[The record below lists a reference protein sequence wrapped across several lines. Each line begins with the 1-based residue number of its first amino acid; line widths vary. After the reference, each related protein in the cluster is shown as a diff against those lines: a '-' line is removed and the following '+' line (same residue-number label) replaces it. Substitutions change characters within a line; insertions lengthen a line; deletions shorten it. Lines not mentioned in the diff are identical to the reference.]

1 MKNIRIAYLANRYPM
16 ISMTFILREVRT
28 LRRIGFDILTASINL
43 PDHGH
48 NQLTAVEQEEVAM
61 TYYVKKDGVT
71 GALKAHLYTLLTQPL
86 SYLRGLFFALR
97 LGQWDLKK
105 ILYGFFYFVEAV
117 MIGQWMRREQC
128 SHLHVHLGT
137 AGATVGLIAKRT
149 FPITFS
155 FTTHGPQDFYDTS
168 GYYLTKKVIEASFV
182 CCISHFTRSQLMM
195 LSHPSHWDK
204 LEVSR
209 LGIDPAIFTPRP
221 FREKPDPIEI
231 LCIGRLV
238 PEKGQSIL
246 IKAVAH
252 LIDKGH
258 KLRLRLVGDGSE
270 RERLEEQV
278 KQLGVTEQ
286 VILEGSVNQDRI
298 RTFYNQADIFV
309 LASFAEGLPVVL
321 MEAMSMEIP
330 CVTTNI
336 TGIPELIT
344 SGNDG
349 ILVAASDVN
358 GLANAIAL
366 LMDKPNLRHKIGKE
380 GRQRVL
386 EHYELQKNTERL
398 ANIFRRRLT
407 IYH

>member
-1 MKNIRIAYLANRYPM
+1 
-16 ISMTFILREVRT
+16 
-28 LRRIGFDILTASINL
+28 
-43 PDHGH
+43 
-48 NQLTAVEQEEVAM
+48 
-61 TYYVKKDGVT
+61 
-71 GALKAHLYTLLTQPL
+71 
-86 SYLRGLFFALR
+86 
-97 LGQWDLKK
+97 
-105 ILYGFFYFVEAV
+105 
-117 MIGQWMRREQC
+117 
-128 SHLHVHLGT
+128 
-137 AGATVGLIAKRT
+137 
-149 FPITFS
+149 
-155 FTTHGPQDFYDTS
+155 
-168 GYYLTKKVIEASFV
+168 
-182 CCISHFTRSQLMM
+182 MM
-195 LSHPSHWDK
+195 LSHPSHWEK

-344 SGNDG
+344 SEKEG

>member
-28 LRRIGFDILTASINL
+28 LRHIGFDIQTASINL
-43 PDHGH
+43 PDHHH

-61 TYYVKKDGVT
+61 TYYVKKDGIT

-117 MIGQWMRREQC
+117 MIGQWMHSKQC

-137 AGATVGLIAKRT
+137 AGATVGLIAKRI

-168 GYYLTKKVIEASFV
+168 GYYLTQKVIEATFV
-182 CCISHFTRSQLMM
+182 CCISNFTRSQLMM
-195 LSHPSHWDK
+195 LSPPSHWHK
-204 LEVSR
+204 LEVSP
-209 LGIDPAIFTPRP
+209 LGIDSAIFAPRP

-231 LCIGRLV
+231 LCVGRLV

-246 IKAVAH
+246 VKAVAH
-252 LIDKGH
+252 IISQGRQLH
-258 KLRLRLVGDGSE
+258 LRLVGDGPE
-270 RERLEEQV
+270 YEHLKEEVNQQRL
-278 KQLGVTEQ
+278 TEH
-286 VILEGSVNQDRI
+286 VILEGAVNQDRI
-298 RTFYNQADIFV
+298 KTFYNQADIFV
-309 LASFAEGLPVVL
+309 LASFAEGLPIVL

-344 SGNDG
+344 SGKDG
-349 ILVAASDVN
+349 ILVAASDIDA
-358 GLANAIAL
+358 LANAIAL
-366 LMDKPNLRHKIGKE
+366 LIDNSNLRHQIGKA

-386 EHYELQKNTERL
+386 EYYELQKNTERL
-398 ANIFRRRLT
+398 ADIFRRRLT
-407 IYH
+407 I